1 MTKKETV
8 NRNIGLTFDFVREI
22 IKNPSIV
29 NDLPETCEIEF
40 IEKDFPIKNAATLN
54 NKYIIKVKTAFEPV
68 SKVAEP
74 DAPYG
79 KKKPPSK

>member
-22 IKNPSIV
+22 IKNPSLAES
-29 NDLPETCEIEF
+29 LPSNCEVEF
-40 IEKDFPIKNAATLN
+40 IEKDFPIKNESSLN
-54 NKYIIKVKTAFEPV
+54 KKYIIKVKNTFESV

-74 DAPYG
+74 QAKYE
-79 KKKPPSK
+79 KKQ

>member
-22 IKNPSIV
+22 IKNPSII

-40 IEKDFPIKNAATLN
+40 IEKDFPIKNAATL
-54 NKYIIKVKTAFEPV
+54 K
-68 SKVAEP
+68 
-74 DAPYG
+74 
-79 KKKPPSK
+79 

>member
-29 NDLPETCEIEF
+29 NDLPEICEIEF
-40 IEKDFPIKNAATLN
+40 IESMLN
-54 NKYIIKVKTAFEPV
+54 
-68 SKVAEP
+68 
-74 DAPYG
+74 
-79 KKKPPSK
+79 

>member
-40 IEKDFPIKNAATLN
+40 IEKDFPIKMQQLLTTN
-54 NKYIIKVKTAFEPV
+54 IS
-68 SKVAEP
+68 SK
-74 DAPYG
+74 
-79 KKKPPSK
+79 